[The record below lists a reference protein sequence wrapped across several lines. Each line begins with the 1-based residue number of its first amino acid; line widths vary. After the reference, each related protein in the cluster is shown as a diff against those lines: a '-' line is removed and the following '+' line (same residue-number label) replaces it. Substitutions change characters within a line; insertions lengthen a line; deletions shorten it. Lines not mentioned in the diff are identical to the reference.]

1 MITKADILSFIAD
14 REPELRE
21 AQFLPADFWEE
32 AYDVLLLAD
41 LISAGWATATEA
53 GQKAIDIIYDAM
65 CSIRDI
71 GAETEF
77 ETIEDFF
84 LEQEVTEDDTI

>member
-1 MITKADILSFIAD
+1 MITRADILSFIAD

-21 AQFLPADFWEE
+21 AQFLPEDFWEE

-53 GQKAIDIIYDAM
+53 GQNAIDIIYDTM

-84 LEQEVTEDDTI
+84 REQEVDEDDTI

>member
-1 MITKADILSFIAD
+1 MITRADILSFIAD
-14 REPELRE
+14 REPELKE

-53 GQKAIDIIYDAM
+53 GQKAIDIIYDTM

-84 LEQEVTEDDTI
+84 REQEVDEDDNI